1 MQILHTTKDDL
12 WYCDD
17 KNAKVYAKNK
27 MQDPQPLSIEYSL
40 VDWMNLAA
48 KSLDPNVRST
58 ISKDKLKENYRGI
71 QKLTKKN

>member
-1 MQILHTTKDDL
+1 MIAFAFL
-12 WYCDD
+12 
-17 KNAKVYAKNK
+17 YAKNK

-58 ISKDKLKENYRGI
+58 ISKDKIKENYRGI
-71 QKLTKKN
+71 QRITNKN